1 MGTSSKKKSFL
12 MGKRSLRD
20 LIYPTTASHLVRRDI
35 HSPIINTACAPIN
48 AMDDAE
54 VEGNT
59 FHAYSTTTGTASLGE
74 LGNVL

>member
-1 MGTSSKKKSFL
+1 
-12 MGKRSLRD
+12 
-20 LIYPTTASHLVRRDI
+20 
-35 HSPIINTACAPIN
+35 
-48 AMDDAE
+48 MDDAE